1 MTKAVPDHKS
11 SSFQSNHYSPTKREV
26 EELKSKNAFKDDYD
40 LKGQLEEIYRFENSM
55 RQAESNTV
63 APSDQKNML
72 KRLRNCSSE
81 MNEILTNLATD
92 ERIRLNNSMRSE
104 KSISLSALEQEIE
117 RLHLASIVAIKGI
130 SKGKKGKQA
139 NVWEFVRRLA
149 KVWHEGTGKQP
160 TTNYSDYAHEDSKYI
175 GDFYFF
181 VINCAELGNIILS
194 KTDAPGETIR
204 NVLQEWRKV
213 KQG

>member
-1 MTKAVPDHKS
+1 MTKAVPNHKS
-11 SSFQSNHYSPTKREV
+11 SSFQSNHYSPTKHEV
-26 EELKSKNAFKDDYD
+26 EELKSKNAFKDGYD
-40 LKGQLEEIYRFENSM
+40 LKEQLEEIYRFENSM

-81 MNEILTNLATD
+81 LNEILTNLGTD

-130 SKGKKGKQA
+130 SRGERGKQA
-139 NVWEFVRRLA
+139 NVWEFIRRLA
-149 KVWHEGTGKQP
+149 QVWKEGTGKQP
-160 TTNYSDYAHEDSKYI
+160 TTNYSDYAPEDSKYI

-181 VINCAELGNIILS
+181 VIDCAELGNIILS
-194 KTDAPGETIR
+194 ENGDPGGTVR
-204 NVLQEWRKV
+204 NALKEWTQV
-213 KQG
+213 K